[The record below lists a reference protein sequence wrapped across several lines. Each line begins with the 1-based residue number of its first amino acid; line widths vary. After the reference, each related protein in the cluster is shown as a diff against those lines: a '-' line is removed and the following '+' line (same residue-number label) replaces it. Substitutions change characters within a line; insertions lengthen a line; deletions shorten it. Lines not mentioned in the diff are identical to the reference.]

1 MSRKPSTR
9 HRRAL
14 GAGAA
19 LVLLVAPVSVA
30 GPAGAGEPVVG
41 HGVAGSVFQD
51 GAIAASGGTGQV
63 AAQIEP
69 TVVTSFDTSA
79 AGGGARPLLGDVTG
93 DGRLDVVMMQPHYTA
108 DDRYEGALVA
118 ALTAYDLD
126 GTRLWQ
132 AGTVDP
138 RGRNN
143 GSDIPAQVH
152 DVDGDGDNEV
162 VAIMHP
168 GGDTTVEG
176 RFMIFDGRTGQLVR
190 DFALPDRLAH
200 DAIIFANLSGGNT
213 AREIVLKDRYDTAWA
228 LDNQGAVLW
237 THPGNTGHYPWPYD
251 FTGDG
256 RQEIMVGYD
265 MLSPDGEL
273 LWRHQGDGHADTMWM
288 ADITGN
294 EELELML
301 GGDAAVAH
309 DGRTGAEIWRNGDIV
324 ETQNIMTGDYLPERP
339 GLESLGLDRIDR
351 SANGY
356 DGLFLLDVNGQHV
369 WREAR
374 ETRGCWGSI
383 PEPIHNW
390 TGDYSDLI
398 MVWNRG
404 CGEPTTIMN
413 GAGDV
418 ISTLDSTARLWHADF
433 CGDDREEVVEYIQ
446 GRSLTIKSNG
456 PCDLAAKLTG
466 HPLPQAKRLYNY
478 TRYTAG
484 DSPVTLS
491 GGRPTGTTSALA
503 GQPGGLA
510 VDGDPATAWR
520 AATGDTGQSWQ
531 VDLGRWYTLTG
542 IELTFPATD
551 LRNACT
557 RTVTGRHAGPLTVLA
572 GVTCLDRATVTG
584 PVTVLPGAALAAT
597 DATIGGP
604 LSALGAR
611 AVQVTGSR
619 IGGAVSLVGGTGR
632 LVLTGNQ
639 LTGPVSLVGNRTGSA
654 PVVVSDNAVPGVLA
668 CVGNQPAPVRGGEPN
683 TVGVLAAGQCA
694 DIPAGD
700 PHGTEFRYGY
710 VVETSTDAQ
719 NWVRVLDRTD
729 NDLTAATQQALFTG
743 LGRHVRVT
751 FTDLPEV
758 PYARAGLAEVAV
770 RGNR

>member
-1 MSRKPSTR
+1 MYRKLSNR
-9 HRRAL
+9 HDRLLGAGTVLTVLVAL
-14 GAGAA
+14 GA
-19 LVLLVAPVSVA
+19 VA
-30 GPAGAGEPVVG
+30 GPAGAQPPATAPGAPSR
-41 HGVAGSVFQD
+41 AG
-51 GAIAASGGTGQV
+51 AT

-69 TVVTSFDTSA
+69 TVVTSFDTAA

-126 GTRLWQ
+126 GRLLWQ

-168 GGDTTVEG
+168 GGDTTAEG

-213 AREIVLKDRYDTAWA
+213 AREIVLKDRYDAAWA
-228 LDNQGAVLW
+228 LDNQGSLLW
-237 THPGNTGHYPWPYD
+237 THRGNTGHYPWPYD

-265 MLSPDGEL
+265 MLGPDGEL

-288 ADITGN
+288 ADITGSD
-294 EELELML
+294 ELELIL

-309 DGRTGAEIWRNGDIV
+309 DGRTGAEIWRNADIV
-324 ETQNIMTGDYLPERP
+324 ETQNIMTGDYLPQLP

-351 SANGY
+351 SAQGY
-356 DGLFLLDVNGQHV
+356 DGLFLLDVDGRHV
-369 WREAR
+369 WRETR

-418 ISTLDSTARLWHADF
+418 ISTLDSGARLWHADF
-433 CGDDREEVVEYIQ
+433 CGDDKEEVIEYVQ
-446 GRSLTIKSNG
+446 GRSVTIKSNG
-456 PCDLAAKLTG
+456 PCDLAAKVTG

-491 GGRPTGTTSALA
+491 AGRPT
-503 GQPGGLA
+503 
-510 VDGDPATAWR
+510 R
-520 AATGDTGQSWQ
+520 TGQSWQ

-551 LRNACT
+551 LRHACT
-557 RTVTGRHAGPLTVLA
+557 RTVTGRHTGPLTVPA
-572 GVTCLDRATVTG
+572 GVTCLAPGATVTG
-584 PVTVLPGAALAAT
+584 PVTVLPGASLAGT
-597 DATIGGP
+597 DATVTGP
-604 LSALGAR
+604 VSALGAR
-611 AVQVTGSR
+611 SVQLTGAR
-619 IGGAVSLVGGTGR
+619 ITGALSVVGATGR
-632 LVLTGNQ
+632 VVVTGNQ
-639 LTGPVSLVGNRTGSA
+639 VTGPVSLVGNRTGET
-654 PVVVSDNAVPGVLA
+654 PVVLSANTVRGALA
-668 CVGNQPAPVRGGEPN
+668 CAGNHPAPVRDGEPN
-683 TVGVLAAGQCA
+683 TVAGRAAGQCA
-694 DIPAGD
+694 DVPAGD
-700 PHGTEFRYGY
+700 PHGTELRYGY
-710 VVETSTDAQ
+710 LVETSTDGQ
-719 NWVRVLDRTD
+719 NWIPVLDRSD
-729 NDLTAATQQALFTG
+729 NTLTGPTQRGHFTG
-743 LGRHVRVT
+743 LGRYVRVT
-751 FTDLPEV
+751 VTDLPEL
-758 PYARAGLAEVAV
+758 PYARADLAEMVV
-770 RGNR
+770 LGNR

>member
-1 MSRKPSTR
+1 MSRKSSTR
-9 HRRAL
+9 HDRLLGAGTALALLVAL
-14 GAGAA
+14 GAAA
-19 LVLLVAPVSVA
+19 SPAAAEPSATAA
-30 GPAGAGEPVVG
+30 GPGT
-41 HGVAGSVFQD
+41 VAGSP
-51 GAIAASGGTGQV
+51 TGR
-63 AAQIEP
+63 AAQVEP

-126 GTRLWQ
+126 GRLLWQ

-168 GGDTTVEG
+168 GGDTTAEG
-176 RFMIFDGRTGQLVR
+176 RFMVFDGRTGQLVR

-228 LDNQGAVLW
+228 LDNQGNLLW
-237 THPGNTGHYPWPYD
+237 THRGNTGHYPWPYD

-294 EELELML
+294 DELELIL

-309 DGRTGAEIWRNGDIV
+309 DGRTGAEIWRNADIV
-324 ETQNIMTGDYLPERP
+324 ETQNIMTGDYLPELP

-351 SANGY
+351 TAQGY
-356 DGLFLLDVNGQHV
+356 DGLFLLDEQGRHV
-369 WREAR
+369 WRETR

-418 ISTLDSTARLWHADF
+418 ISTLDSGARLWHADF
-433 CGDDREEVVEYIQ
+433 CGDDKEEVIEYVQ
-446 GRSLTIKSNG
+446 GRSVTIKSNG
-456 PCDLAAKLTG
+456 PCDLAAKVTG
-466 HPLPQAKRLYNY
+466 HPLPQAKRLSNY

-491 GGRPTGTTSALA
+491 AGRPTGTSGALP

-520 AATGDTGQSWQ
+520 AASTGTGQSWQ

-551 LRNACT
+551 LRDACT
-557 RTVTGRHAGPLTVLA
+557 RTLSGRHTGPLTVPA
-572 GVTCLDRATVTG
+572 GVTCLAPGATVTG
-584 PVTVLPGAALAAT
+584 PVTVLPGASLAAT
-597 DATIGGP
+597 DATVTGP
-604 LSALGAR
+604 VSTLGAR
-611 AVQVTGSR
+611 SVQLRGVRITGALS
-619 IGGAVSLVGGTGR
+619 VVGTTGR
-632 LVLTGNQ
+632 LVVTGNQ
-639 LTGPVSLVGNRTGSA
+639 LTGPVSLVGNRTGETPVMLSA
-654 PVVVSDNAVPGVLA
+654 NTVRGALA
-668 CVGNQPAPVRGGEPN
+668 CAGNLPAPVRDGGPN
-683 TVGVLAAGQCA
+683 TVAGRAAGQCA
-694 DIPAGD
+694 DVPAGD
-700 PHGTEFRYGY
+700 PHGAEFRYGY
-710 VVETSTDAQ
+710 LVETSTDGQ
-719 NWVRVLDRTD
+719 HWVPVLDRTD
-729 NDLTAATQQALFTG
+729 NTLTSSTQRGLFTG

-751 FTDLPEV
+751 VTDLPEV

-770 RGNR
+770 LGNR

>member
-1 MSRKPSTR
+1 MSRSSSTR
-9 HRRAL
+9 RARRL

-19 LVLLVAPVSVA
+19 FALLLTLA
-30 GPAGAGEPVVG
+30 GPPDPAAATTGTIPDGDGSAAGT
-41 HGVAGSVFQD
+41 
-51 GAIAASGGTGQV
+51 ASR
-63 AAQIEP
+63 AAQVEP
-69 TVVTSFDTSA
+69 TVVTRFDTSA

-93 DGRLDVVMMQPHYTA
+93 DGRLDVVMMQPHYIA

-126 GTRLWQ
+126 GTLLWQ
-132 AGTVDP
+132 AGRVDP

-168 GGDTTVEG
+168 DGDTSAEG

-190 DFALPDRLAH
+190 DFALPHPQAH

-213 AREIVLKDRYDTAWA
+213 AREIILKDRYDTVWA
-228 LDNQGAVLW
+228 LNNQGELLW
-237 THPGNTGHYPWPYD
+237 THRGNTGHYPWPYD

-273 LWRHQGDGHADTMWM
+273 LWRHDGTGHADTMWM

-301 GGDAAVAH
+301 GGDAAIAFN
-309 DGRTGAEIWRNGDIV
+309 GRTGEEIWRNSDIV
-324 ETQNIMTGDYLPERP
+324 ETQNIMTGDYLPDLP

-351 SANGY
+351 TANGY
-356 DGLFLLDVNGQHV
+356 DGLFLLDVAGNMV
-369 WREAR
+369 WKEAR

-418 ISTLDSTARLWHADF
+418 ISVLDSAARLWHADF
-433 CGDDREEVVEYIQ
+433 CGDDKEEVIEYVQ
-446 GRSLTIKSNG
+446 GSSVTIKSNG
-456 PCDLAAKLTG
+456 PCDLAAKVTG
-466 HPLPQAKRLYNY
+466 RPLPQAKRLYNY

-491 GGRPTGTTSALA
+491 AARPARASGAL
-503 GQPGGLA
+503 PGHPAEHGN
-510 VDGDPATAWR
+510 DGDPTTAWW
-520 AATGDTGQSWQ
+520 AASAGTGQSWQ

-542 IELTFPATD
+542 IELTLPATD
-551 LRNACT
+551 LRAACT
-557 RTVTGRHAGPLTVLA
+557 RTVAGRHTGPLTVSA
-572 GVTCLDRATVTG
+572 GVTCLAAGSTVTG
-584 PVTVLPGAALAAT
+584 PVTVLPGSALAAT
-597 DATIGGP
+597 DATITGP
-604 LSALGAR
+604 LAALGAR
-611 AVQVTGSR
+611 AVQVTGTR
-619 IGGAVSLVGGTGR
+619 IAGPVSVAGTTGR
-632 LVLTGNQ
+632 LVFSGNQ
-639 LTGPVSLVGNRTGSA
+639 VGGPVSLIGNRTGDV
-654 PVVVSDNAVPGVLA
+654 PVVVSANTVAGPLTCRENA
-668 CVGNQPAPVRGGEPN
+668 PAPVRDGATNRVAGPA
-683 TVGVLAAGQCA
+683 TGQCA
-694 DIPAGD
+694 DVPVGD
-700 PHGTEFRYGY
+700 VHGGEFRYGY
-710 VVETSTDAQ
+710 VVETSTDGEH
-719 NWVRVLDRTD
+719 WVRVLDRSTNDRTD
-729 NDLTAATQQALFTG
+729 ATQRALFTG
-743 LGRHVRVT
+743 LGRYVRVT
-751 FTDLPEV
+751 VTDLPDL
-758 PYARAGLAEVAV
+758 PYARAGLAEVKV
-770 RGNR
+770 LGNR

>member
-1 MSRKPSTR
+1 MPSTR
-9 HRRAL
+9 HQRRLA
-14 GAGAA
+14 AGASLA
-19 LVLLVAPVSVA
+19 LLFTLGGAHPATAAPSTA
-30 GPAGAGEPVVG
+30 
-41 HGVAGSVFQD
+41 D
-51 GAIAASGGTGQV
+51 AAPL
-63 AAQIEP
+63 AAPTVEP

-79 AGGGARPLLGDVTG
+79 AGGGARPLFGDVTG
-93 DGRLDVVMMQPHYTA
+93 DGRLDVVMMQPHYVA

-126 GTRLWQ
+126 GRRLWQ

-168 GGDTTVEG
+168 GGDTVAEG
-176 RFMIFDGRTGQLVR
+176 RFMIFDGRTGALVR
-190 DFALPDRLAH
+190 DFPLPDRLAH

-213 AREIVLKDRYDTAWA
+213 AREIILKDRYDTAWA
-228 LDNQGAVLW
+228 LDNSGRLLW
-237 THPGNTGHYPWPYD
+237 THKGNTGHYPWPYD

-256 RQEIMVGYD
+256 RQEVMIGYD
-265 MLSPDGEL
+265 MVGPDGDL
-273 LWRHQGDGHADTMWM
+273 RWQHQGDGHADTMWL
-288 ADITGN
+288 ADITGTDQP
-294 EELELML
+294 ELML

-309 DGRTGAEIWRNGDIV
+309 DGRTGAEIWRNSDIV

-351 SANGY
+351 TENGY
-356 DGLFLLDVNGQHV
+356 DGLFLLDVDGTMV
-369 WREAR
+369 WKEAR

-404 CGEPTTIMN
+404 CGEATTIMN

-418 ISTLDSTARLWHADF
+418 ITTLDPAARLWHGDF
-433 CGDDREEVVEYIQ
+433 CGDDKEEVVEYIQ

-456 PCDLAAKLTG
+456 ACDLAAKVTG

-484 DSPVTLS
+484 DTPVALS
-491 GGRPTGTTSALA
+491 GDRPTETTSALS
-503 GQPGGLA
+503 GHPGALA

-520 AATGDTGQSWQ
+520 AATGGTGQSWQ
-531 VDLGRWYTLTG
+531 VDLGRWYTLAG
-542 IELTFPATD
+542 IELTFPAAD
-551 LRNACT
+551 LTGACT
-557 RTVTGRHAGPLTVLA
+557 RTVTGRHSGPLTVLS
-572 GVTCLDRATVTG
+572 GVTCLDGATVTG

-597 DATIGGP
+597 DATVTGA

-611 AVQVTGSR
+611 SVQVTGSR
-619 IGGAVSLVGGTGR
+619 IDGPLSVVGGTGR
-632 LVLTGNQ
+632 VALTGNRVG
-639 LTGPVSLVGNRTGSA
+639 GPVSLLGNRTGGV
-654 PVVVSDNAVPGVLA
+654 PLVVSDNAVRGALA
-668 CVGNQPAPVRGGEPN
+668 CAGNQPAPVRGDEPN
-683 TVGVLAAGQCA
+683 TVGGTAAGQCA
-694 DIPAGD
+694 DVPVGD
-700 PHGTEFRYGY
+700 VHGDEFRYGY
-710 VVETSTDAQ
+710 RVETSTDGRT
-719 NWVRVLDRTD
+719 WVPVLDRTD
-729 NDLTAATQQALFTG
+729 NQRTEATQRGMFTG
-743 LGRHVRVT
+743 LGRYVRVT
-751 FTDLPEV
+751 VTGLPDV
-758 PYARAGLAEVAV
+758 PYARAGLANVV
-770 RGNR
+770 VLGNR